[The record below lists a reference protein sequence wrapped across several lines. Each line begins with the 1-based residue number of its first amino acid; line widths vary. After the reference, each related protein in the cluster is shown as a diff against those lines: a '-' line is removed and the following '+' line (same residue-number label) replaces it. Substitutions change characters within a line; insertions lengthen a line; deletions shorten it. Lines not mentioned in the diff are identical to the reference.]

1 MPRQPFICSEH
12 GEFILYLSFDDEIP
26 KFSLCPHMEEH
37 DHDQC
42 HESPC
47 KYACL
52 QSCAHVIGA
61 VADVYVKRDWN
72 EKANLA
78 RCNPTN
84 QMQAQLK
91 SVKNAKEAKEK
102 YGDEREAFR

>member
-1 MPRQPFICSEH
+1 MPRQPYRCDTH

-26 KFSLCPHMEEH
+26 KFSLCPYMKEH
-37 DHDQC
+37 DHEQC

-47 KYACL
+47 KYECQ

-61 VADVYVKRDWN
+61 VAEVHVKRDWN
-72 EKANLA
+72 EKANIA
-78 RCNPTN
+78 RANPAD
-84 QMQAQLK
+84 QMKAQLK
-91 SVKNAKEAKEK
+91 SVKDAQEAKKK